1 MRISIEEARRRLLE
15 HTFTL
20 DAEEVSLDEALG
32 RVLAQDAVAPN
43 PVPPFDCS
51 TMDGFALRAADTA
64 HSPATL
70 QLVDEARAGKGAEVQ
85 LEPGQA
91 IRISTGAPIPA
102 GADAVCKQELTS
114 TDEEAG
120 TVTIDEPIPA
130 GLD

>member
-1 MRISIEEARRRLLE
+1 MTAKRISIEDARRQLLE
-15 HTFTL
+15 HTSLL
-20 DAEEVSLDEALG
+20 DAEEVDLDDALG

-64 HSPATL
+64 VAPATL
-70 QLVDEARAGKGAEVQ
+70 QLVDEARAGRGAEVR

-91 IRISTGAPIPA
+91 IRISTGAPIPV

-114 TDEEAG
+114 TDEAAG
-120 TVTIDEPIPA
+120 TVTIDEAVTP
-130 GLD
+130 